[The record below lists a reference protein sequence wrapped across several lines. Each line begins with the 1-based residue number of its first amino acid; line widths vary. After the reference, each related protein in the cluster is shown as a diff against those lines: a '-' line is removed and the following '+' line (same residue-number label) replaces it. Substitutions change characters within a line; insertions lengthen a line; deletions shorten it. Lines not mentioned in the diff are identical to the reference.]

1 MAMDAALVHIYLDP
15 NSPKAQ
21 VFYKMGGSSNQSVDS
36 TTPRPSGNI
45 TYSSHLCPFN
55 LPTSS
60 LSTILGHDKAIV
72 FLSLMVLVSHILKR
86 AKLHLQRKK
95 KKKNK
100 VTQPVGYSIAVLPH
114 LDLSLSSLSLT
125 FPSSLLRFCSLIVR
139 LLTLPSSPL
148 ILHSRFKI
156 MLEYF
161 KAKIIISGVF
171 VKICEYL

>member
-95 KKKNK
+95 KNKNK
-100 VTQPVGYSIAVLPH
+100 KKK
-114 LDLSLSSLSLT
+114 LSHTTCWLQH
-125 FPSSLLRFCSLIVR
+125 RC
-139 LLTLPSSPL
+139 SSPL
-148 ILHSRFKI
+148 GFIIVFSFSHFPILS
-156 MLEYF
+156 
-161 KAKIIISGVF
+161 S
-171 VKICEYL
+171 